1 MRCTVVA
8 KGCAFFAQRLALALS
23 TSKKCFTK
31 ISGQSKSTNRSPQR
45 LLTALPGSN
54 FGILAPEHQGYDQP
68 RILTAA
74 IIPKTAGTPNL
85 PFKIGRTNTPNGSP
99 DIRCCHEELL
109 GSFGRRT

>member
-45 LLTALPGSN
+45 LLTALPSSN
-54 FGILAPEHQGYDQP
+54 FGILAPEHQGYDQTQNTDGGHHSQNC
-68 RILTAA
+68 RDAELT
-74 IIPKTAGTPNL
+74 
-85 PFKIGRTNTPNGSP
+85 F
-99 DIRCCHEELL
+99 
-109 GSFGRRT
+109 